1 MRLQKDSD
9 SIVGH
14 KSWLLLLF
22 PPHFGLVGW
31 LKKGEL
37 HPKAVS
43 TSAINMKMTRASFLL
58 SRGNLQDSYLLTNK
72 WTSGPQCIV
81 VHYFMFVFHTK
92 VLEDE
97 KNVR

>member
-9 SIVGH
+9 YIVEH

-58 SRGNLQDSYLLTNK
+58 SRGNLQDSYLPTN
-72 WTSGPQCIV
+72 GRV
-81 VHYFMFVFHTK
+81 VHSVLYCTK
-92 VLEDE
+92 LFYVCLPY
-97 KNVR
+97 

>member
-1 MRLQKDSD
+1 MHLQKDSD

-58 SRGNLQDSYLLTNK
+58 SQGNLQDSYYLPTN
-72 WTSGPQCIV
+72 GRV
-81 VHYFMFVFHTK
+81 VHSALY
-92 VLEDE
+92 
-97 KNVR
+97 